1 MTDHR
6 IGLSM
11 MNLQSVMEGDAIQDF
26 LDALRQNWEQEIMEE
41 AINDMK

>member
-11 MNLQSVMEGDAIQDF
+11 MNLQSVMEGDGIQDF
-26 LDALRQNWEQEIMEE
+26 LGALRQNWEQEIMEE
-41 AINDMK
+41 AINDVK

>member
-1 MTDHR
+1 
-6 IGLSM
+6 M